1 MQTKIKLRKLS
12 FIKLIIVA
20 IMLIGFTSCG
30 ESWDRAVKDI
40 KSDYGGGLHRKVTV
54 YDYNG
59 NAIQSW
65 EGYFDTQMGDSSG
78 QPFVKF
84 DIPNSN
90 GRKIRVMIQGGII
103 INEEI

>member
-1 MQTKIKLRKLS
+1 MKR
-12 FIKLIIVA
+12 FIKFISIIVLII
-20 IMLIGFTSCG
+20 ITTSCG
-30 ESWDRAVKDI
+30 ESWDRAVKYI

-59 NAIQSW
+59 NSIQSW

-84 DIPNSN
+84 DIPNSD

>member
-1 MQTKIKLRKLS
+1 MKR
-12 FIKLIIVA
+12 FIKFISIIVLII
-20 IMLIGFTSCG
+20 FTTSCG

-54 YDYNG
+54 YDYKG
-59 NAIQSW
+59 ESIQSW
-65 EGYFDTQMGDSSG
+65 EGYFDTQMGDTSG
-78 QPFVKF
+78 TPYVKF
-84 DIPNSN
+84 DIPDSN